1 MLKVARKKDC
11 NFKGTPIWL
20 SATFSAE
27 TLRARTEWNDIFKV
41 LKENKCWPKILHP
54 AKLAF
59 RYEGEIKTVSDK
71 QKLRE
76 CIITRSALQKC

>member
-27 TLRARTEWNDIFKV
+27 TLRARTEWNDIFK
-41 LKENKCWPKILHP
+41 ILEDNSHHP
-54 AKLAF
+54 RILSLAKLSF
-59 RYEGEIKTVSDK
+59 RYEGEIKTSSGKNKK
-71 QKLRE
+71 QIKH
-76 CIITRSALQKC
+76 